1 MWYGLESLEFCF
13 EIVIRSGKIFHISQ
27 SIGKI
32 TRDRKKKK
40 RTKTKEKKIYIY
52 IFRTKTIK
60 KLYIY
65 IYNQN
70 NKKREVNTV
79 NTEKEQSCCFKNPC

>member
-1 MWYGLESLEFCF
+1 MNVYQETGGLSIFIRELWYRLESLEFCF

-40 RTKTKEKKIYIY
+40 RTKTKEKNIY

-60 KLYIY
+60 KEYIY
-65 IYNQN
+65 IYI
-70 NKKREVNTV
+70 
-79 NTEKEQSCCFKNPC
+79 

>member
-1 MWYGLESLEFCF
+1 MNVYQETGGLSIFIRELWYGLESLEFCF

-40 RTKTKEKKIYIY
+40 RTKTKEKKYIY

-60 KLYIY
+60 KEYIY
-65 IYNQN
+65 IYI
-70 NKKREVNTV
+70 
-79 NTEKEQSCCFKNPC
+79 